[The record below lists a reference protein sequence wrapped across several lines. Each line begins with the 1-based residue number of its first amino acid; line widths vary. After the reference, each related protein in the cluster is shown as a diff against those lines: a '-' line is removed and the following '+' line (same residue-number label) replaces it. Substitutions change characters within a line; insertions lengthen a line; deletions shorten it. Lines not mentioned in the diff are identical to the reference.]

1 MTAIG
6 GHHSHRA
13 GTETWLTPPDIIKAL
28 GPFDLDPC
36 AAPSPRPWP
45 TATRHIELPE
55 DGLSAPWTGF
65 VWCNPPYGRAV
76 DAWLARMNEHGN
88 GLALIFARTETEA
101 FFRQVWRGAAAT
113 GALFIEGRLHFHFPD
128 GQRAPANAGGP
139 SVLIPYGAEAL
150 ARLRAAKLPGALV
163 SWEVQP

>member
-1 MTAIG
+1 MSAIG

-13 GTETWLTPPDIIKAL
+13 GTETWLTPPDIIAAL

-45 TATRHIELPE
+45 TAAKHIELPE
-55 DGLSAPWTGF
+55 DGLTAQWSGF

-76 DAWLARMNEHGN
+76 AAWLARMNEHGD

-101 FFRQVWRGAAAT
+101 FFQQVWRGATAT
-113 GALFIEGRLHFHFPD
+113 GVLFIEARLHFHFPD
-128 GQRAPANAGGP
+128 GRRAPANSGGP
-139 SVLIPYGAEAL
+139 SALVAYGDRAL
-150 ARLRAAKLPGALV
+150 ARLAEGRVPGALTTWRV
-163 SWEVQP
+163 KP